1 MAESNTNVIEGFN
14 IEILDWNGYQ
24 FNDSYRFS
32 FCNENVAYVPQVQ
45 INGRNQLQRNDLW
58 LRYYLFDHFKTHI
71 IAVVTVGPNIESTPV
86 NQRVGEYGLTRDV
99 RDILG
104 LTNVYDSE
112 DGEKYIGYEIF
123 MKNPNEIDP
132 DTQDY
137 PTGLYRNFPNPVT
150 PGHYDNGWLDTPIS
164 NIAGDNN
171 LYTVAVNPAHPTVSF
186 IGNVEEAEYDP
197 ENPDTVYYASGYEL
211 QYANDYMD
219 AFKTAI
225 ENRAISLVIRDGGGN
240 PYLPTVQGSA
250 PGEYVTNIKPT
261 DLGVGQ
267 GENPR
272 EDQNLWMNFDPMFKV
287 IRQIK
292 LVIKTGEVDQTGI
305 SIPISASKY
314 YDGEVWA
321 PEVRVPEGTVVR
333 YSTDDGGHWST
344 SPASI
349 ENVGTIY
356 VTVEITGL
364 PGQTEA
370 LYYYYYLQVLPRPI
384 YISSDS
390 RSWNYNGSLN
400 TCDWVTVQGHYDESS
415 GSSSKIQTR
424 FTPPDSD
431 QPNYPNGYS
440 RIVENIPL
448 IKLGDTMEIEFK
460 GGQTE
465 IGSSN
470 NAFDFEIKSDKPNN
484 YDVRVEFG
492 LLKVSLNSE
501 DIYVFIRGNTKGTW
515 KESSDLNKLWDN
527 DLEPEKDRSC
537 IYNGGIWTVSG
548 WQVVAITDAVAGII
562 PDPYDPHHN
571 ITIPDLSNEHDMSDV
586 YGAKN
591 VEFIGKETTAE
602 VSGVYI
608 NNIIDPE
615 DTDNFWHPIE
625 YRSTLSELNFRNINP
640 NFSDNHIHFIVTP
653 NRLLIS
659 KCVTNINIAGH
670 SQDFDFNMV
679 KDGDK
684 YIPEERTISGYD
696 AISDVEIYDLA
707 DTTYLE
713 SEPAPGLKPK
723 STPTITACC
732 WNETLGT
739 NGRYYMELGNDIHGE
754 ESDKLNQFTNGFINH
769 NKNFEV
775 SYHLLLDDD
784 DNPLDGYICIHPLRV
799 NVSILGTKDSKVY
812 SGEEQSIVGT
822 YDHPEIWWKS
832 DCEFFNYP
840 AILGA
845 IELDDPDD
853 RWIMEIEEEVEIDP
867 YRRSSEDPL
876 QESSANSNT
885 KSSIP
890 DKPAE
895 DPNRIMARSN
905 YYRALHDM
913 GYFEWTDDGSAS
925 GTEINDINDPE
936 DPDYKN
942 SIPYPFHLTETDFH
956 EDKNSVFE
964 DTEFHIYKNFDVT
977 FEEITEDKDGSLT
990 ILPYSEEV
998 KVYIVGESATQDYTG
1013 SPISVSGY
1021 ESTADTGIYDPNIS
1035 IEGPENPIVSGTEP
1049 GSYLMGLSAKD
1060 FENINK
1066 NFTNVTFL
1074 VTDGWLLI
1082 VGQGTEQDPTGDTN
1096 IHKVFDNVGVDINS
1110 IPIEGGGTLRRTM
1123 VTPGYTPAEIGNK
1136 IDSEHD
1142 VEWITPEGIYDTGT
1156 IYFKIESSDEESDID
1171 IPGMVII
1178 EPLRIEITSRS
1189 GAWIYDGESHLLD
1202 EVDIRVLNNNPS
1214 NISSILSFV
1223 EGITYKEWKEI
1234 TSIGTIS
1241 NSFIIESIP
1250 FSEHV
1255 SNKTY
1260 AVNNKLYD
1268 ENGEVIGDWIETDK
1282 HDITPNVIITT
1293 QFGTLT
1299 ISDSLEV
1306 KIKGL
1311 QKTITY
1317 DGRLHTL
1324 TGYEVYYNDALMKDM
1339 HISLKP
1345 TFQYEET
1352 IDQRDARET
1361 PYVMGLDVDSFDWPI
1376 GITGEV
1382 EDGWLEIRKRGLI
1395 LKTGS
1400 DTGHW
1405 SDEEPEYIAKNESYT
1420 VIGLA
1425 DTDHIELTGDWKSQ
1439 SGPGSTDNDIEYKV
1453 THISKDNVT
1462 DNYDCEEVWGLLKI
1476 NEASDSP
1483 MYYRIMGIR
1492 KEPTTPDTNKVHIEG
1507 LKGIDYLT
1515 KVSGEPTPVFGPGNR
1530 MVDEDRFYPI
1540 LHKLVPIP
1548 EDGVVDF
1555 DDIICIVPL
1564 FKHSKKMENV
1574 TWLFENKSTGEKI
1587 FSKVHDRP
1595 IFPDGIYGGALPE
1608 YKNHGGLADT
1618 PILNIV
1624 PKELKPGYYDVTVNY
1639 RMDHKDYSQKFSS
1652 VFMIRKKA

>member
-1 MAESNTNVIEGFN
+1 MADTNQNTNGLN
-14 IEILDWNGYQ
+14 IEIKDWNGYD
-24 FNDSYRFS
+24 FNNYYGFS
-32 FCNENVAYVPQVQ
+32 FCNENVAYVPQVLYE
-45 INGRNQLQRNDLW
+45 GLNQLQRNDLW
-58 LRYYLFDHFKTHI
+58 LRYYLFNTDKTSI
-71 IAVVTVGPNIESTPV
+71 IAVVTVGPNIETTPAD
-86 NQRVGEYGLTRDV
+86 QRVGEYGLTPDV
-99 RDILG
+99 RNILG
-104 LTNVYDSE
+104 LTNVYDT
-112 DGEKYIGYEIF
+112 DNGEKYIGYGIF
-123 MKNPNEIDP
+123 LTNPNVPIPGSSPEE
-132 DTQDY
+132 Y
-137 PTGLYRNFPNPVT
+137 PGSLYANFPEGNNIKGNFPND
-150 PGHYDNGWLDTPIS
+150 YLSEPI
-164 NIAGDNN
+164 ITTGGDG
-171 LYTVAVNPAHPTVSF
+171 LYTVAVKPAHPTVSF
-186 IGNVEEAEYDP
+186 IGNVEEAEFDP
-197 ENPDTVYYASGYEL
+197 ENPDIVYYASGYEL

-219 AFKTAI
+219 AFKNAM
-225 ENRAISLVIRDGGGN
+225 ELRAISLIIGEGIMPV
-240 PYLPTVQGSA
+240 VQGSA
-250 PGEYVTNIKPT
+250 PGEYVTHIMPT
-261 DLGVGQ
+261 DLRVGQ

-272 EDQNLWMNFDPMFKV
+272 EDQNMWRNFDPMFKV

-292 LVIKTGEVDQTGI
+292 LIIKSGELDQTGV

-314 YDGEVWA
+314 YDGEIWA

-333 YSTDDGGHWST
+333 YSTDDGSHWST

-384 YISSDS
+384 YITSDS
-390 RSWNYNGSLN
+390 MSWNYNGSRN
-400 TCDWVTVQGHYDESS
+400 TCDWVTVQGHYDEDEESRV
-415 GSSSKIQTR
+415 QTR
-424 FTPPDSD
+424 FCPPE
-431 QPNYPNGYS
+431 GS
-440 RIVENIPL
+440 RKITGIPL
-448 IKLGDTMEIEFK
+448 IKYGDTLEIEFK

-470 NAFDFEIKSDKPNN
+470 NAFDFEIKSNKPNN

-492 LLKVSLNSE
+492 LLKVGLNSE

-515 KESSDLNKLWDN
+515 KEEGDPNILWDN
-527 DLEPEKDRSC
+527 DLEAEQDRDC
-537 IYNGGIWTVSG
+537 HYNGGIWTVSG
-548 WQVVAITDAVAGII
+548 WRVVAVTDEIAGII
-562 PDPYDPHHN
+562 QDPYDPHHD
-571 ITIPDLSNEHDMSDV
+571 ITIPNLDPEHDMSRV

-591 VEFIGKETTAE
+591 VEFIGKDTAAE
-602 VSGVYI
+602 ISGVYI
-608 NNIIDPE
+608 NNIIDP
-615 DTDNFWHPIE
+615 TDINFWHPIE

-659 KCVTNINIAGH
+659 KCETNINIAGH

-696 AISDVEIYDLA
+696 AISDVDIYNLA
-707 DTTYLE
+707 DTTYKDPNDE
-713 SEPAPGLKPK
+713 TKT
-723 STPTITACC
+723 TPSITKCC
-732 WNETLGT
+732 WNEEDSDGKW
-739 NGRYYMELGNDIHGE
+739 YMGLDDDIHE
-754 ESDKLNQFTNGFINH
+754 ELPDTEKPFENGFINL

-784 DNPLDGYICIHPLRV
+784 NNPLDGYICIHPLRV
-799 NVSILGTKDSKVY
+799 NVSIRGTK
-812 SGEEQSIVGT
+812 ETRI
-822 YDHPEIWWKS
+822 YDGVVQELRGIHGCPEIWWKS

-840 AILGA
+840 AILDA
-845 IELDDPDD
+845 ISNDEQGLYNKK
-853 RWIMEIEEEVEIDP
+853 WVMEINEEIEIDP
-867 YRRSSEDPL
+867 YRKTSEESETIQVNSETPRSAS
-876 QESSANSNT
+876 
-885 KSSIP
+885 P
-890 DKPAE
+890 DTPTE
-895 DPNRIMARSN
+895 DPNKIIARSN
-905 YYRALHDM
+905 YYRSLHDR
-913 GYFEWTDDGSAS
+913 GYFEWTDDGYAHNTDLGER
-925 GTEINDINDPE
+925 GTEINNISDDS
-936 DPDYKN
+936 DPDYWN
-942 SIPYPFHLTETDFH
+942 PIPYPFNLIVGDFH
-956 EDKNSVFE
+956 EDKTSVFP
-964 DTEFHIYKNFDVT
+964 DTNFKISDNFEVT
-977 FEEITEDKDGSLT
+977 FEIIEDGSLT

-998 KVYIVGESATQDYTG
+998 KVYIVGNSGEI
-1013 SPISVSGY
+1013 SPVSGY
-1021 ESTADTGIYDPNIS
+1021 ESTADTDIYHPDADIS
-1035 IEGPENPIVSGTEP
+1035 GPENPTVSGTEP
-1049 GSYLMGLSAKD
+1049 GSYLMGLSAGD

-1096 IHKVFDNVGVDINS
+1096 ICKIFDNVGVDISS
-1110 IPIEGGGTLRRTM
+1110 IPISGGSETPRYTM
-1123 VTPGYTPAEIGNK
+1123 VTPGYTPAEIGNR
-1136 IDSEHD
+1136 IDSEHN
-1142 VEWITPEGIYDTGT
+1142 VEWIIPEEDIYDTGT

-1171 IPGMVII
+1171 IPGMVVI
-1178 EPLRIEITSRS
+1178 EPLRIEIISGS

-1202 EVDIRVLNNNPS
+1202 EVDIRVLNNDPS

-1223 EGITYKEWKEI
+1223 GGITYTGWKEI
-1234 TSIGTIS
+1234 TSVGTIS
-1241 NSFIIESIP
+1241 NSFDIDSIP

-1260 AVNNKLYD
+1260 AVNGKLYD

-1282 HDITPNVIITT
+1282 HDITPNVIITI

-1324 TGYEVYYNDALMKDM
+1324 TGYEVYYNDAPIDM
-1339 HISLKP
+1339 HIALKS

-1352 IDQRDARET
+1352 IDQRDARPA
-1361 PYVMGLDVDSFDWPI
+1361 PYEMGLDVDSFDWPI

-1382 EDGWLEIRKRGLI
+1382 EDGWLEIKKRDLI
-1395 LKTGS
+1395 FKTGS

-1439 SGPGSTDNDIEYKV
+1439 SGPGSTRNDIEYSII
-1453 THISKDNVT
+1453 HISGAPVKDL
-1462 DNYDCEEVWGLLKI
+1462 NYNYENIWGKLRI

-1492 KEPTTPDTNKVHIEG
+1492 KNPSDKNTAKVHIEG
-1507 LKGIDYLT
+1507 LKGIDYFT
-1515 KVSGEPTPVFGPGNR
+1515 KNINNPSPGNR

-1548 EDGVVDF
+1548 EDGIVDF

-1587 FSKVHDRP
+1587 FSKIHDRP

>member
-58 LRYYLFDHFKTHI
+58 LRYYLFDHSKTHI
-71 IAVVTVGPNIESTPV
+71 VAVVTVGPNIESTPV
-86 NQRVGEYGLTRDV
+86 NQRVGEYGLTQDV

-132 DTQDY
+132 DIQNY
-137 PTGLYRNFPNPVT
+137 PTGLLRNFPNPVT

-164 NIAGDNN
+164 NTAGDNN

-240 PYLPTVQGSA
+240 PYLPVVQGSA
-250 PGEYVTNIKPT
+250 PGEYVTNIKPA

-292 LVIKTGEVDQTGI
+292 LVIKTGEVDQTGV

-321 PEVRVPEGTVVR
+321 PEVRVPEGTDVR
-333 YSTDDGGHWST
+333 YSTDDGGHWSIY
-344 SPASI
+344 PASI

-384 YISSDS
+384 YITSDS
-390 RSWNYNGSLN
+390 MSWNYNGSLN
-400 TCDWVTVQGHYDESS
+400 TCDWVTVQGHYDEDEETRV
-415 GSSSKIQTR
+415 QTR
-424 FTPPDSD
+424 FRPPKEDE
-431 QPNYPNGYS
+431 PGYDPEHP
-440 RIVENIPL
+440 RLIKNIPL
-448 IKLGDTMEIEFK
+448 IKYGDTMEIEFK

-501 DIYVFIRGNTKGTW
+501 DIYVFIRGNTRGTYNEDDHYSW
-515 KESSDLNKLWDN
+515 YELA
-527 DLEPEKDRSC
+527 KDRSC
-537 IYNGGIWTVSG
+537 IYNGGIWAVSG
-548 WQVVAITDAVAGII
+548 WQVVAVSND
-562 PDPYDPHHN
+562 PDFDPEPGLHGN
-571 ITIPDLSNEHDMSDV
+571 LWDT

-591 VEFIGKETTAE
+591 VEFIGKDTATE

-608 NNIIDPE
+608 NNITDPADE
-615 DTDNFWHPIE
+615 NFWHPIE

-659 KCVTNINIAGH
+659 KCKVNINIAGH

-696 AISDVEIYDLA
+696 AISDVDIYDLS
-707 DTTYLE
+707 DTIYKKQEDPT
-713 SEPAPGLKPK
+713 LKPK
-723 STPTITACC
+723 TTPSITKCC
-732 WNETLGT
+732 WNEEDED
-739 NGRYYMELGNDIHGE
+739 GRWYMGLDDDIHE
-754 ESDKLNQFTNGFINH
+754 ELRDTEEPFEDGFINL

-775 SYHLLLDDD
+775 SYHLLLDDN

-812 SGEEQSIVGT
+812 SGGEQSIVGT

-840 AILGA
+840 AILKA

-876 QESSANSNT
+876 QESSTNGNT

-890 DKPAE
+890 DKPVE

-905 YYRALHDM
+905 YYRALHGGDPRLDDWDYGK
-913 GYFEWTDDGSAS
+913 GYFEWPDDKNGSAS

-942 SIPYPFHLTETDFH
+942 SIPYRFHLEEIPFREY
-956 EDKNSVFE
+956 EDSFFE
-964 DTEFHIYKNFDVT
+964 GTEFHISENFDVV

-998 KVYIVGESATQDYTG
+998 KVYIVGNSGET
-1013 SPISVSGY
+1013 SPVSGY
-1021 ESTADTGIYDPNIS
+1021 TSTTDTDIYHPDTDIS
-1035 IEGPENPIVSGTEP
+1035 GPENPTVSGTEP
-1049 GSYLMGLSAKD
+1049 GSYLMGLSAGD

-1082 VGQGTEQDPTGDTN
+1082 VGQGTEQDPTGNTN
-1096 IHKVFDNVGVDINS
+1096 IHKVFDNVGVDINN
-1110 IPIEGGGTLRRTM
+1110 IPISGRSGTLKYTM

-1136 IDSEHD
+1136 IDSEHN
-1142 VEWITPEGIYDTGT
+1142 VEWIIPEDIYDTGT
-1156 IYFKIESSDEESDID
+1156 IYFKIESSDEDSDID
-1171 IPGMVII
+1171 IPGMVVI
-1178 EPLRIEITSRS
+1178 EPLRIEITSGS
-1189 GAWIYDGESHLLD
+1189 GAWINNGESHLLD

-1214 NISSILSFV
+1214 NISDILAFV

-1361 PYVMGLDVDSFDWPI
+1361 PYEMGLDVNSFDWPI

-1382 EDGWLEIRKRGLI
+1382 EDGWLEIKKRDLI
-1395 LKTGS
+1395 FKTGS

-1425 DTDHIELTGDWKSQ
+1425 DTDHIELMGDWKSQ
-1439 SGPGSTDNDIEYKV
+1439 SGPGSTYNDIEYKV
-1453 THISKDNVT
+1453 IHISEYNVT
-1462 DNYDCEEVWGLLKI
+1462 DNYDCENIPGVLRI

-1492 KEPTTPDTNKVHIEG
+1492 KNPSDKNTAKVHIKG